1 MESLDAED
9 TAFYAHLTNQILLLV
24 DDKDDDETHAARNRR
39 FHGDSEFRRRPVCGG
54 SGAGESVKSGWL
66 AGGGS
71 LEVPG
76 WLESLWASNGGRG
89 GAGTGVFIPHVVAAG
104 KPRRRR
110 RHKPRKNDDGGRI
123 IHSSAG
129 QKIHG

>member
-1 MESLDAED
+1 MD
-9 TAFYAHLTNQILLLV
+9 
-24 DDKDDDETHAARNRR
+24 DDDETHAGRNR
-39 FHGDSEFRRRPVCGG
+39 EFQRRPVRGG
-54 SGAGESVKSGWL
+54 SAAVGSLKSGWL
-66 AGGGS
+66 AGGES

-76 WLESLWASNGGRG
+76 WLESLWASNGV
-89 GAGTGVFIPHVVAAG
+89 GTGVFIPRVVATV

-110 RHKPRKNDDGGRI
+110 HRKPRKNDEVRI